1 MGPHFFSSSENAS
14 VSRPCALKMSTTS
27 RAIKLEVQNDG
38 MDQMRDAIKKRR
50 KGRKEGNYYL
60 KGYSVGKRQRV
71 GQVAMTRYQG
81 SRQKGKA
88 ISGKF

>member
-1 MGPHFFSSSENAS
+1 MA
-14 VSRPCALKMSTTS
+14 TS
-27 RAIKLEVQNDG
+27 AKAVKLEVQNDG
-38 MDQMRDAIKKRR
+38 MDQIRDSAKKKR